1 MNELFSGKSIAE
13 MGTLCQLK
21 NYFGHRNVLTD
32 VMNCFNYADNFIRFV
47 TEAHV
52 AYLAVDVL
60 GMKDIDDIPEDAL
73 PDGEDKNSYIMSIS
87 KKIVNA
93 VWSCV
98 TPSAVLSVIEADTGS
113 QKWCFCGKGVY
124 VLYLHT

>member
-21 NYFGHRNVLTD
+21 NYFGHRNVSTD

-60 GMKDIDDIPEDAL
+60 GMKDIDGWRRQEFL
-73 PDGEDKNSYIMSIS
+73 YHVHLKKN
-87 KKIVNA
+87 
-93 VWSCV
+93 C
-98 TPSAVLSVIEADTGS
+98 
-113 QKWCFCGKGVY
+113 
-124 VLYLHT
+124 